1 MKLIKSD
8 KRNTMDNELLN
19 MLMFIKINFDF
30 DQ

>member
-30 DQ
+30 D